1 MTKSDDFI
9 NQGHVELERWRKRLA
24 ELEELSNKSKATFD
38 NHIDDMKE
46 RMQKAEANLKEAQ
59 AAGSEQAKSYQEQA
73 KVYQER
79 MKTAW
84 SSLEEGFQKA
94 MRDLKG

>member
-1 MTKSDDFI
+1 MSKSDEFI

-24 ELEELSNKSKATFD
+24 ELEELSAKSKASLD
-38 NHIDDMKE
+38 SHVNDMKE
-46 RMQKAEANLKEAQ
+46 RMKKAEANLKEAQ
-59 AAGSEQAKSYQEQA
+59 AAGSDQAKNYQEQA

-84 SSLEEGFQKA
+84 SSLEDGFQKA
-94 MRDLKG
+94 MHDLKG